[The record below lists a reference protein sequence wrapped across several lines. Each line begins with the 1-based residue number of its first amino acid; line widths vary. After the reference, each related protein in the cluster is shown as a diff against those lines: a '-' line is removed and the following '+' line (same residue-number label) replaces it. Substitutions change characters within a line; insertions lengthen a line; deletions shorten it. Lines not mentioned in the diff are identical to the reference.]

1 MLSAETIA
9 IVKSTVPV
17 LEAHG
22 ETLTRHFYKRMFSHN
37 PEVKPFFNQAH
48 QRAGLQQ
55 QALAGAICA
64 YAANIDNLGA
74 LGPAVELIAQK
85 HVSLQIKPEQYPI
98 VGENLLASIKEVLG
112 DGATD
117 EVINAWAEAYGLL
130 ADVLIGREAEIYD
143 GIASEPGGWT
153 DFKPFRITRKEEE
166 SDVIT
171 SFYLEPVDGK
181 ALPVFKPGQYITLR
195 VPTPEGS
202 TTMRNYSLS
211 DRPGKRWFRISVKRE
226 DPKGPDAPEGYVS
239 TLLHREI
246 EVGDEIEV
254 AAPCGEFYLHPDLDA
269 DRPLVLLAGGVG
281 ITPLFSIL
289 ADALQTT
296 PDREILLVHGTLNE
310 DLQAFKPVIEQLA
323 EKHPNFRRHYC
334 YTEPAKDDRTRAAH
348 ASTGLVDEAVLN
360 RLLPAGNAEYYFC
373 GPRPFMVSVYGQLRT
388 RGVPA
393 ENLHFEFFG
402 PRGALEE
409 EAVAKAA

>member
-1 MLSAETIA
+1 MLSAETIS

-17 LEAHG
+17 LQEHG

-48 QRAGLQQ
+48 QQAGLQQ

-85 HVSLQIKPEQYPI
+85 HVALQVKAEHYPI
-98 VGENLLASIKEVLG
+98 VGENLLASITEVLG

-117 EVINAWAEAYGLL
+117 EVIQAWGEAYGVLV
-130 ADVLIGREAEIYD
+130 DVLVDRESAIYD
-143 GIASEPGGWT
+143 EIASEPGGWAG
-153 DFKPFRITRKEEE
+153 FKHFRIARKEVE

-181 ALPVFKPGQYITLR
+181 ALPHFKPGQYVTVR
-195 VPTPEGS
+195 VPTPDGS

-211 DRPGKRWFRISVKRE
+211 DRPGQGHFRISVKRE
-226 DPKGPDAPEGYVS
+226 DSNSPDAPDGYVS
-239 TLLHREI
+239 TLLHREL

-254 AAPCGEFYLHPDLDA
+254 AAPCGEFFLQPDLHPE
-269 DRPLVLLAGGVG
+269 RPLVLLAGGVG
-281 ITPLFSIL
+281 ITPLISIL
-289 ADALQTT
+289 SDALQTT
-296 PDREILLVHGTLNE
+296 PDRPIVLVHGAINE
-310 DLQAFKPVIEQLA
+310 DMQAFRQVIDQLA
-323 EKHPNFRRHYC
+323 EQHSNLRRHYC
-334 YTEPAKDDRTRAAH
+334 YDEPAKNGAAREEH
-348 ASTGLVDEAVLN
+348 MTTGLVDEALLDP
-360 RLLPAGNAEYYFC
+360 LLPDEDAEYYFC
-373 GPRPFMVSVYGQLRT
+373 GPRPFMTSIYRQLT
-388 RGVPA
+388 ARGIPA

-402 PRGALEE
+402 PRGALE
-409 EAVAKAA
+409 AN

>member
-1 MLSAETIA
+1 MLSAETIS

-22 ETLTRHFYKRMFSHN
+22 EALTRHFYKRMFSHN

-64 YAANIDNLGA
+64 YAANIDNLDA
-74 LGPAVELIAQK
+74 LGPAVELIAEK

-98 VGENLLASIKEVLG
+98 VGENLLESIKEVLG

-117 EVINAWAEAYGLL
+117 EVIQAWGEAYGFL
-130 ADVLIGREAEIYD
+130 AEVLIGREAQIYKE
-143 GIASEPGGWT
+143 IASEPGGWSG
-153 DFKPFRITRKEEE
+153 FKRFRVARKEKE
-166 SDVIT
+166 SDIIT
-171 SFYLEPVDGK
+171 SFYLEPIDGK
-181 ALPVFKPGQYITLR
+181 PLPHFKPGQYITLQ
-195 VPTPEGS
+195 VPTRDGS

-211 DRPGKRWFRISVKRE
+211 DRPGKAWFRISVKHE
-226 DPKGPDAPEGYVS
+226 ESKGPDAPEGYVS
-239 TLLHREI
+239 TRLHRETD
-246 EVGDEIEV
+246 VDDEIDV
-254 AAPCGEFYLHPDLDA
+254 AAPCGEFYLHPDLDPK
-269 DRPLVLLAGGVG
+269 RPLVLLAGGVG

-310 DLQAFKPVIEQLA
+310 SLQAFKPVIEQLA

-334 YTEPAKDDRTRAAH
+334 YDEPARDGAQREAH
-348 ASTGLVDEAVLN
+348 MTTGLVDDAVLDP
-360 RLLPAGNAEYYFC
+360 LLPADNAEYYFC
-373 GPRPFMVSVYGQLRT
+373 GPRPFMTSIYRQLT
-388 RGVPA
+388 ARGIPN

-402 PRGALEE
+402 PRGELET
-409 EAVAKAA
+409 AKAA

>member
-1 MLSAETIA
+1 MLSAETIS

-17 LEAHG
+17 LEEHG

-85 HVSLQIKPEQYPI
+85 HVALQVRAEHYPI

-117 EVINAWAEAYGLL
+117 EVIQAWAEAYGVLV
-130 ADVLIGREAEIYD
+130 DVLVGRESAIYD
-143 GIASEPGGWT
+143 EIASEPGGWSG
-153 DFKPFRITRKEEE
+153 FKQFRIARKEPE

-181 ALPVFKPGQYITLR
+181 RLPEFKPGQYITLR
-195 VPTPEGS
+195 VPTPDGS

-211 DRPGKRWFRISVKRE
+211 DRPGQGWFRISVKRE
-226 DPKGPDAPEGYVS
+226 ESKGPDAPEGYVS
-239 TLLHREI
+239 TLLHREL
-246 EVGDEIEV
+246 EPGDEIEV
-254 AAPCGEFYLHPDLDA
+254 AAPCGEFFLQPDLDP

-289 ADALQTT
+289 SDALQTS
-296 PDREILLVHGTLNE
+296 PERPILLVHGAVNE
-310 DLQAFKPVIEQLA
+310 DMQAFREVIDQLA
-323 EKHPNFRRHYC
+323 EKHPNLHRHYC
-334 YTEPAKDDRTRAAH
+334 YDEPAKDGATRAAH
-348 ASTGLVDEAVLN
+348 MTTGLVDEALLDK
-360 RLLPAGNAEYYFC
+360 LLPGEGAEYYFC
-373 GPRPFMVSVYGQLRT
+373 GPKPFMESVHRQLT
-388 RGVPA
+388 VRGVPA

-402 PRGALEE
+402 PRGTLD
-409 EAVAKAA
+409 